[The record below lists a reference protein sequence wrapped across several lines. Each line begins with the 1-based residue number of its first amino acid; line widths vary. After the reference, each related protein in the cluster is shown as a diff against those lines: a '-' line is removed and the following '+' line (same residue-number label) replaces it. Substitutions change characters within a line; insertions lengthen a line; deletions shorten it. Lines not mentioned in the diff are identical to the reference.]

1 MLELRSVSYRYPGFA
16 RPVLEDVNLTIAEG
30 EIVGVAG
37 PNRAGKSTL
46 CLVASGLAPAS
57 IGGELTGAVRLDGEQ
72 LGRRPH
78 ELAGAVGMAFSN
90 PGAQLAGVASTVFEE
105 VAFGPMNLGL
115 PVVETVARTR
125 GALGSLGIEDLAE
138 RHPGRLSGGQ
148 TQLVAIASML
158 AMQPRYLVLDEPVA
172 ELDQECRALVAGALR
187 PLADGD
193 TGLLVAEHDLDLLSE
208 LRARVVHIRDGRLAP
223 DGPPA
228 DGRAN
233 PAPRN
238 SAPWS
243 SGAPVVIRCDGVAFD
258 YPDGTPALE
267 GVDVEIRAGERVAIV
282 GRNGSGKTTLIRLWN
297 GLLRPTSG
305 HVEIAGLPTASRHVA
320 ALGREV
326 GLTFQDPNDQLFART
341 CRAEVAYG
349 ARNSG
354 LGGRELDGAVDA
366 GLALVGLA
374 DDAGANPYDLGPSK
388 RRLLALASVLAI
400 RTPVV
405 VLDEP
410 TMGLDAGQRTRV
422 AEIVDSLAAAGRT
435 VVVISHDAR
444 FVAEVFD
451 RVIRLD
457 RGRVIDDRSAA
468 PDR

>member
-1 MLELRSVSYRYPGFA
+1 MFELRSVSYRYPGFA

-37 PNRAGKSTL
+37 PNGAGKSTL

-57 IGGELTGAVRLDGEQ
+57 IGGDLTGAVRLDGEQ
-72 LGRRPH
+72 LDRRPH
-78 ELAGAVGMAFSN
+78 ELAGTVGMAFSN

-187 PLADGD
+187 RIADGD

-208 LRARVVHIRDGRLAP
+208 LRARVVHIRDGRLSP

-228 DGRAN
+228 GGRAN

-258 YPDGTPALE
+258 YPDSTHALE

-282 GRNGSGKTTLIRLWN
+282 GRNGSGKTTLVRLWN

-305 HVEIAGLPTASRHVA
+305 RVEIAGLPTASRHVA
-320 ALGREV
+320 ALAREI

-410 TMGLDAGQRTRV
+410 TMGLDADERTRV
-422 AEIVDSLAAAGRT
+422 ASVIAALAEAGRT
-435 VVVISHDAR
+435 VVAISHDAR
-444 FVAEVFD
+444 FVAGSFERSIV
-451 RVIRLD
+451 LEA
-457 RGRVIDDRSAA
+457 GRVAG
-468 PDR
+468 